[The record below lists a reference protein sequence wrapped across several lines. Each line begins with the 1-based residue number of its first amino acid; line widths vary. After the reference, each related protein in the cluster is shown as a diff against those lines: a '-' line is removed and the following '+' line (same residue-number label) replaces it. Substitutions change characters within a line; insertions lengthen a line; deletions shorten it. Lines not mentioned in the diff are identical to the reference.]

1 MGIDDVD
8 QLLKSFEFF
17 IRDLMQKYEGKQA
30 ARLFNSN
37 IWVIDHLET
46 KMKKELLSIKKE
58 LDNMTSN
65 NKNTVIQNNAS
76 ISVQHIQ
83 DIERALE
90 AILFPYKN
98 QYDSSQIDS
107 AWGKNL
113 PFINEKMTSL
123 RHRIE
128 IIKNT
133 FVTKKKIQ
141 DEDWYDKL

>member
-1 MGIDDVD
+1 MAIDDVD
-8 QLLKSFEFF
+8 QLLKSFEFS

-37 IWVIDHLET
+37 IWVIDYLET
-46 KMKKELLSIKKE
+46 KIKKELLPIKKE
-58 LDNMTSN
+58 LDNMKN
-65 NKNTVIQNNAS
+65 NNENAVIQNNAS

-83 DIERALE
+83 DIERAIE

-98 QYDSSQIDS
+98 QYEISQIDT

-113 PFINEKMTSL
+113 PIINEKMTSL
-123 RHRIE
+123 HHRID

-133 FVTKKKIQ
+133 FITKKKIQ